1 MVSPENDLNLKLPK
15 ETVFSLKNINHKLL
29 DIGFDNIKVLN
40 TIAVDEL
47 EQIEK
52 SMSKKEFQ
60 DWISQKTSSLQK
72 RGIIKK
78 NARSIGYK

>member
-1 MVSPENDLNLKLPK
+1 LVSPDNDLNLKLPK
-15 ETVFSLKNINHKLL
+15 ETVFSLKKINHKLL

-52 SMSKKEFQ
+52 SMTKNEFQ

>member
-15 ETVFSLKNINHKLL
+15 ETVFSLKKINHKLL

-52 SMSKKEFQ
+52 SMTKNEFQ

>member
-1 MVSPENDLNLKLPK
+1 LVSPENDLNLKLPK
-15 ETVFSLKNINHKLL
+15 ETVFSLKKINHKLL

-52 SMSKKEFQ
+52 SMTKNEFQ

>member
-1 MVSPENDLNLKLPK
+1 VSPENDLNLKLPK
-15 ETVFSLKNINHKLL
+15 ETVFSLKKINHKLL

-52 SMSKKEFQ
+52 SMTEKEFQ
-60 DWISQKTSSLQK
+60 NWISQKTSDLQK